1 MPNKNLNNSD
11 LPNRGILYKAKKR
24 VLVSFEIQDSLC

>member
-11 LPNRGILYKAKKR
+11 LPNCAILYKAKKR
-24 VLVSFEIQDSLC
+24 VLVSFEIQDSL